1 MAITVDKIDN
11 MLRRYGISA
20 VARIYENA
28 EFDPTKN
35 KTDLGNYVDYD
46 IIVVP
51 PYTWREGFKNAVLVN
66 SGNALSGIAAKD
78 LLFVTKTG
86 TILIINNIQWIVLGF
101 TPIQNNIGILY
112 YQLEIQSK

>member
-1 MAITVDKIDN
+1 MAITTDKIDN
-11 MLRRYGISA
+11 MLQRYGISA
-20 VARIYENA
+20 IARIYEDA
-28 EFDPTKN
+28 VFDPTEN

-46 IIVVP
+46 ITVIP
-51 PYTWREGFKNAVLVN
+51 PYIWREGFKNAVLVN

-78 LLFVTKTG
+78 LLFVIKTG

-101 TPIQNNIGILY
+101 TPIQNKNGVLY